1 MHEQDRKSLVH
12 PKKSNH
18 VMTSGVKC
26 VCVEGL
32 ASGKAG
38 EVNRVH
44 MLKGLDFNDLAFKS
58 NGNSQK
64 SFE

>member
-1 MHEQDRKSLVH
+1 MWWRLELS
-12 PKKSNH
+12 
-18 VMTSGVKC
+18 

-44 MLKGLDFNDLAFKS
+44 MLKGLDFKDLAFKRVMGIQRRVLS
-58 NGNSQK
+58 K
-64 SFE
+64 KVV